1 MMNMRYP
8 MMMVKSSDL
17 YGSATLDS
25 GNQQGRIARLVRLA
39 CGRMNRYFNH
49 AEEQAMSNQQKDNP
63 SPGGTA
69 PVHGQPGKAGDGGQ
83 GLRRKEKDDTGGPRG
98 DELSNAVGAAAGDAN
113 KGGASTA

>member
-1 MMNMRYP
+1 

-25 GNQQGRIARLVRLA
+25 GNQQGWTARLVGLA

-49 AEEQAMSNQQKDNP
+49 AEEQAMSNQQKHNP
-63 SPGGTA
+63 SPGGA
-69 PVHGQPGKAGDGGQ
+69 VPVQGQSGKAGSDVAGKAGGQ

-98 DELSNAVGAAAGDAN
+98 DELSNAVGVAAGDAN
-113 KGGASTA
+113 KGGASSA